1 MKVSDLKTN
10 ELEQACRDFQVKE
23 LYVFG
28 SVVSGKMSQ
37 DSDLD
42 FLVVFNRSGFEGA
55 FDQYMGFKERL
66 EKIYERPVDLIH
78 FNTIRNALSEE
89 EVEKSK
95 VLLHAAERQK
105 IIAATVYFWVLR
117 YGLSMLE

>member
-10 ELEQACRDFQVKE
+10 ELEQACKDFQVKE

-28 SVVSGKMSQ
+28 SVVTGAISK

-42 FLVVFNRSGFEGA
+42 FLVVFSRSGFEGA

-66 EKIYERPVDLIH
+66 EQIYKRPVDLIH
-78 FNTIRNALSEE
+78 LTKFRNPIFEK
-89 EVEKSK
+89 EVEKS
-95 VLLHAAERQK
+95 
-105 IIAATVYFWVLR
+105 
-117 YGLSMLE
+117 

>member
-1 MKVSDLKTN
+1 MKVSDLKTS
-10 ELEQACRDFQVKE
+10 ELEQACKNFQVKE

-28 SVVSGKMSQ
+28 SVVTGKVSQ
-37 DSDLD
+37 NSDLD

-66 EKIYERPVDLIH
+66 EKIYDRPVDLIH
-78 FNTIRNALSEE
+78 LKKFRNPLFEK

-95 VLLHAAERQK
+95 TLLYVA
-105 IIAATVYFWVLR
+105 
-117 YGLSMLE
+117 

>member
-1 MKVSDLKTN
+1 MKVSDLITD
-10 ELEQACRDFQVKE
+10 ELEQACKNFHVKE

-28 SVVSGKMSQ
+28 SVVTGEMSQ
-37 DSDLD
+37 HSDLD

-78 FNTIRNALSEE
+78 LKKFRNPLFEE
-89 EVEKSK
+89 EVQKSK
-95 VLLHAAERQK
+95 TLLYAA
-105 IIAATVYFWVLR
+105 
-117 YGLSMLE
+117 

>member
-10 ELEQACRDFQVKE
+10 ELEQACKNFQVKE

-28 SVVSGKMSQ
+28 SVVTEEISQ

-55 FDQYMGFKERL
+55 FDQYMWFKERL
-66 EKIYERPVDLIH
+66 EKIYDRPIDLIH
-78 FNTIRNALSEE
+78 LKKFRNPLFE

-95 VLLHAAERQK
+95 TLLYAA
-105 IIAATVYFWVLR
+105 
-117 YGLSMLE
+117 

>member
-1 MKVSDLKTN
+1 MKVADLKTE
-10 ELEQACRDFQVKE
+10 ELKQACQDFQVKE

-28 SVVSGKMSQ
+28 SVVSGNFSQ
-37 DSDLD
+37 HSDLD

-66 EKIYERPVDLIH
+66 ENIYGNPVDLIH
-78 FNTIRNALSEE
+78 FKKFRNPLFQE

-95 VLLHAAERQK
+95 TLLYAA
-105 IIAATVYFWVLR
+105 
-117 YGLSMLE
+117 

>member
-42 FLVVFNRSGFEGA
+42 FLVVFNRSSSEGA
-55 FDQYMGFKERL
+55 FDQNMGFKERL
-66 EKIYERPVDLIH
+66 EKIYERPVYLIH
-78 FNTIRNALSEE
+78 FKKFRNSLYEE

-95 VLLHAAERQK
+95 VLLYAA
-105 IIAATVYFWVLR
+105 
-117 YGLSMLE
+117 

>member
-10 ELEQACRDFQVKE
+10 ELEQPCSDLQVKE

-28 SVVSGKMSQ
+28 SVGSGKMSQ
-37 DSDLD
+37 DRYLDL
-42 FLVVFNRSGFEGA
+42 LEEFNRSSFEVA
-55 FDQYMGFKERL
+55 FDQYIGFKERL

-78 FNTIRNALSEE
+78 FKKFRNSLFEE

-95 VLLHAAERQK
+95 VLLYAA
-105 IIAATVYFWVLR
+105 
-117 YGLSMLE
+117 

>member
-66 EKIYERPVDLIH
+66 EKIYERQVDLINIKK
-78 FNTIRNALSEE
+78 FRNSLYEDE
-89 EVEKSK
+89 LEISK
-95 VLLHAAERQK
+95 LLRTDEYNQ
-105 IIAATVYFWVLR
+105 
-117 YGLSMLE
+117 

>member
-10 ELEQACRDFQVKE
+10 ELEQACKNYQVKE

-28 SVVSGKMSQ
+28 SIVPGEISQ

-42 FLVVFNRSGFEGA
+42 FLVVFNRDGFEGA
-55 FDQYMGFKERL
+55 FDQFMGFKERL
-66 EKIYERPVDLIH
+66 ETIYDRPVDLIH
-78 FNTIRNALSEE
+78 LKKFRNPLFEE

-95 VLLHAAERQK
+95 TLLYAA
-105 IIAATVYFWVLR
+105 
-117 YGLSMLE
+117 

>member
-78 FNTIRNALSEE
+78 FKKFRNSLFEE

-95 VLLHAAERQK
+95 VLLYAA
-105 IIAATVYFWVLR
+105 
-117 YGLSMLE
+117 

>member
-10 ELEQACRDFQVKE
+10 ELEQVCKNFQVKE
-23 LYVFG
+23 FYVFG
-28 SVVSGKMSQ
+28 SVVTGEISQ

-55 FDQYMGFKERL
+55 FDQYMGFKKRL
-66 EKIYERPVDLIH
+66 EKIYDRPIDLIH
-78 FNTIRNALSEE
+78 LKKFRNSLFEE

-95 VLLHAAERQK
+95 TLLYAA
-105 IIAATVYFWVLR
+105 
-117 YGLSMLE
+117 